1 MDQLTAMRAFVR
13 VVEVGTFTR
22 AAQLLDLPKP
32 TVTKLIQQLEGHLRA
47 QLLNRTTR
55 RVTVTMDGAAYYER
69 ALRVLGEIDELDQSM
84 TSSQARP
91 SGRLRID
98 VSVPLATDIILPALP
113 QFLARYP
120 EIQVD
125 MGLSDRPADL
135 VGENLD
141 LAVRAGAIDDQSLI
155 ARRIG
160 QMMLI
165 TCATPDYLARHGTP
179 RHPRDLENGHLAV
192 GYRRAGT
199 SRILPFTFAGTSETI
214 EIHGNYVISLNEGT
228 GYLAAGLAGMGVMQV
243 PTFMA
248 MAHIASGRL
257 VPVLTDWCTAPKP
270 LHIIYPPNRHLSN
283 KVRVFV
289 DWLAEIFAANDLL
302 QRKPDLPIAHDV
314 AA

>member
-98 VSVPLATDIILPALP
+98 VSASLATDIIMPALP

-199 SRILPFTFAGTSETI
+199 SRILPFTFAGTNETV

-243 PTFMA
+243 ATFMA
-248 MAHIASGRL
+248 QAHIASGRL

-302 QRKPDLPIAHDV
+302 QRKPDLPSMENV